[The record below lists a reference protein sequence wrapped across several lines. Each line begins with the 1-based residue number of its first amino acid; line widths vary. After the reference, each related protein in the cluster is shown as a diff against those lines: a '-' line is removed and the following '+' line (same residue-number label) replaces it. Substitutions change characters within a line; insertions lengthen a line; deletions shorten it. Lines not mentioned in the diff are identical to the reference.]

1 MTKII
6 EARKANVGKTG
17 AKQII
22 KFENDNSY
30 YYLNFDYSK
39 NRKKY
44 NASLYPCELQDDG
57 IVITSIMQGS
67 YLTIKDN
74 IKRYSEKE
82 YLDLLNQVFKIEV
95 NNEANIFINNLYSKF
110 ALKVEAA

>member
-22 KFENDNSY
+22 KFENDN
-30 YYLNFDYSK
+30 
-39 NRKKY
+39 
-44 NASLYPCELQDDG
+44 G
-57 IVITSIMQGS
+57 IVITSITQGS

-110 ALKVEAA
+110 ALKMEAA